1 MDEHKGHGV
10 RETGKVRTLVVAVSA
25 ADIQRKE
32 GTMKKRWARWA
43 VEAVILALAFGAG
56 VLLLSQ
62 GAQEPEAKAE
72 GPVDIQGMAVNMSE
86 MSGAMNGLL
95 AYVKDMMQDE
105 NLMRD
110 EKVRKEIDLM
120 RRHMD
125 LMSREMNGA
134 VANMEAVARRMAESG
149 QRPLD

>member
-1 MDEHKGHGV
+1 
-10 RETGKVRTLVVAVSA
+10 
-25 ADIQRKE
+25 
-32 GTMKKRWARWA
+32 MKKRWARWA

-62 GAQEPEAKAE
+62 GAQEPEPKAE

-95 AYVKDMMQDE
+95 AYVKDMMRDE